1 VSYLHSLLDGFVQ
14 QNRSSGG
21 LDAGYEAVL
30 RLCIMR
36 RFPVGKSVA
45 VAYPVFFSYCG
56 NPSLIITQGS
66 LSSTKIWDLGE
77 PVFAALPV

>member
-1 VSYLHSLLDGFVQ
+1 
-14 QNRSSGG
+14 
-21 LDAGYEAVL
+21 
-30 RLCIMR
+30 MR

-45 VAYPVFFSYCG
+45 VAYPAFFSYCG